1 MKNPIR
7 LGLVCLARE
16 TFDFEAAA
24 GVYRRITEEVGHLE
38 AADWEIV
45 E

>member
-1 MKNPIR
+1 MKHPIR
-7 LGLVCLARE
+7 LGLVCLARK

-24 GVYRRITEEVGHLE
+24 EVYRRIAEEVGNLE